1 MRGHLVILGLLLSLS
16 AAAQLAGS
24 PTSLKVGHTS
34 LGYILE
40 QIPETKNV
48 SNQIVL
54 LQTQSDNEL
63 KRLQKEYQDKYSAY
77 EKGAAQMS
85 EVIRKD
91 RATELENL
99 QARIQEFTRNAEE
112 TIQRRYNELIAPISK
127 KAFEVIGEVAK
138 ENGYQFIVNTD
149 PGSNPLSNLLFTT
162 SEYDVTKLVLAK
174 LSSMSKPNTPVDKP
188 ISPVKAVP
196 NKK

>member
-1 MRGHLVILGLLLSLS
+1 MRRYIFIVGLLLSLPVV
-16 AAAQLAGS
+16 AQVDGS
-24 PTSLKVGHTS
+24 PTLLKVGYTS
-34 LGYILE
+34 LGNILE
-40 QIPETKNV
+40 QMPETKNV
-48 SNQIVL
+48 SSQITL

-91 RATELENL
+91 RAIELDNL
-99 QARIQEFTRNAEE
+99 QTRIQEFARNAEE
-112 TIQRRYNELIAPISK
+112 TIQRRYNELIAPITK

-149 PGSNPLSNLLFTT
+149 PGSNPMSNLLFTA

-174 LSSMSKPNTPVDKP
+174 LSSMPKPNASVDKPNT
-188 ISPVKAVP
+188 PVKAVP